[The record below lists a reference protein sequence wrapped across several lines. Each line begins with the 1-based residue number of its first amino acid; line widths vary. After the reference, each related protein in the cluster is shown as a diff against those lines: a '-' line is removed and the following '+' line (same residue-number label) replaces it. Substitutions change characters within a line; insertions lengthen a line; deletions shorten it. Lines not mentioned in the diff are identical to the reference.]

1 MALTYTRLSDLFS
14 NYYLHEQTIVFSR
27 LSLFYYQKQE
37 TPSWFVAR
45 MLCEIGS
52 HYDMMKQ
59 LDSAE
64 YYYHKASDALSDTS
78 VLMYRDISA
87 LIAFLSYKKDGNGM
101 FAINE
106 LERLLS
112 KAENENEYLAR
123 CAVIGEIFYHE
134 NLLDSALFYLN
145 TVFHNSSNENLKR
158 QDAKLLVEVLKVQ
171 GRHSEIHEYA
181 EFLAPFATLEEDK
194 STIKSQLEEAYHNYW
209 NQIQVERNRQK
220 IKKQIIGSTIVLSSL
235 IVMMSGFFVLYRR
248 NKRKKQSLEAQIKEE
263 QYAHK
268 MKQRAL
274 SGRLKHSNSALKE
287 LKTAQTFNAMVQEK
301 PEEDLG
307 RFSDEDICQ
316 HILAICN
323 DKTNPIKSTVPVSS
337 YANIALDNAQK
348 AQLKQAVL
356 KHYGGLFN
364 KLKKQYPSLKEKDL
378 LYCYFCLLGLDNVQ
392 IAALLQHSSSTIWE
406 REKRLQSI
414 FESDDKVGI
423 ILQDFIT
430 N

>member
-1 MALTYTRLSDLFS
+1 
-14 NYYLHEQTIVFSR
+14 
-27 LSLFYYQKQE
+27 
-37 TPSWFVAR
+37 

-64 YYYHKASDALSDTS
+64 YYYNKASDALSDTS

-87 LIAFLSYKKDGNGM
+87 LIAFLSYKKNGNGM